1 MPPLLH
7 TAPIAETANGGNP
20 SELSTRRQQRHWART
35 RRFTA
40 LLFAAWLAT
49 TFGVVFFARELS
61 GYTLFG
67 WPISYYMVAQGTTLI
82 YLAIVGIYAWRMRRL
97 DRRYRREADDG
108 V

>member
-1 MPPLLH
+1 MPQLPKAAD
-7 TAPIAETANGGNP
+7 TEARATP
-20 SELSTRRQQRHWART
+20 QQRRHWVRT

-40 LLFAAWLAT
+40 LLLAAWLLT

-67 WPISYYMVAQGTTLI
+67 WPISYYMVAQGSTLI
-82 YLAIVGIYAWRMRRL
+82 YLAIVGIYAWRMRAF
-97 DRRYRREADDG
+97 DRRFRIETDDG